1 MAIVPPKSGFNNF
14 KKSHKSLF
22 VLVKTVRTKKQG
34 KGSNPFTFHS
44 EGKHFETE
52 NTKTVLRNFLVP
64 LLHETKRSGPM

>member
-1 MAIVPPKSGFNNF
+1 MAIVPPKYGFNNF

-52 NTKTVLRNFLVP
+52 NTKTV
-64 LLHETKRSGPM
+64 